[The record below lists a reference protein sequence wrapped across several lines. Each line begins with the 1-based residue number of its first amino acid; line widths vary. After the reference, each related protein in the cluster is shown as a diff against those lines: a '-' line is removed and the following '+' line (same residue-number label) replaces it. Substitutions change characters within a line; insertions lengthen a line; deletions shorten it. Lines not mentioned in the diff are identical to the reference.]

1 MSTKQ
6 TLVQTP
12 QNEHSIS
19 IKQPLQKTLASK
31 LMKSGQFLQL
41 CRTKPDEFEQPF
53 QFDLNN
59 GTQVHVSAAG
69 IVSFQPK
76 NYGHFDI
83 ILSCGVHG
91 NETAPIEI
99 CDNYVQQILREEIEL
114 SHRVLFLFANLPSM
128 DIAKR
133 FVEENMNRLFSGAH
147 SQGTEP
153 QTTEGKRAAELE
165 KAVSDFYC
173 DVPKESERQRYHY
186 DLHTAIRASKNEKFA
201 VYPFRHEKPWD
212 KFQLQILLACGVN
225 TILLSGSPT
234 TTFSYF
240 SSNQFDAHAFT
251 VELGK
256 VKPFGQNDMSRFNH
270 VQRTLKRLMCGED
283 LGLKP
288 FLESD
293 FHIYKVNQIINKQ
306 YEDFTLNFADDAP
319 NFSDFALGDVLAEES
334 GRKYIAEFAGEA
346 IVFPNA
352 EVEIGQRALL
362 TVIPTGI

>member
-1 MSTKQ
+1 MSAKE
-6 TLVQTP
+6 TLPNDSTSSMNHSQ
-12 QNEHSIS
+12 QN
-19 IKQPLQKTLASK
+19 TLAHK
-31 LMKSGQFLQL
+31 LKQSGKFLHF
-41 CRTKPDEFEQPF
+41 CRTDSNEFEQPF
-53 QFDLNN
+53 KFELNN
-59 GTQVHVSAAG
+59 GTQVYVSAAG
-69 IVSFQPK
+69 IISFQPLDC
-76 NYGHFDI
+76 GQLDI
-83 ILSCGVHG
+83 VLSCGVHG

-99 CDNYVQQILREEIEL
+99 CDDYVQQILREEITL

-147 SQGTEP
+147 SLGEEP
-153 QTTEGKRAAELE
+153 QTTERKRAAQLE
-165 KAVSDFYC
+165 KAVSDFYF
-173 DVPKESERQRYHY
+173 DAPQKSERQRYHY

-212 KFQLQILLACGVN
+212 KLQLQILLACGVN

-240 SSNQFDAHAFT
+240 SSNQFAANAFT

-256 VKPFGQNDMSRFNH
+256 VKPFGQNDMSRFNE
-270 VQRTLKRLMCGED
+270 VQLTLKRLMCGEE

-288 FLESD
+288 YLEND
-293 FHIYKVNQIINKQ
+293 FYIYKVNQIINKQ
-306 YEDFTLNFADDAP
+306 HGDFRLNFADDAP
-319 NFSDFALGDVLAEES
+319 NFSDFPLGYVLAEEPAK
-334 GRKYIAEFAGEA
+334 KYVAEFAGEA

-362 TVIPTGI
+362 TVIPTSI